1 MYLLEWYVFEV
12 RFIDLDLFA
21 PAPAAAAALGL
32 PASATGTGAVLSVA
46 PSEELDVVGN
56 HVDGA
61 SLGTVLGLPGTVL
74 QAAFDEDGV
83 ALLLVVGDGLAE
95 LAPGGDVEE
104 VDFLAA
110 RPHPVDREPE
120 RAYGYAVV
128 GKTQFGIPRQITG
141 QYDTIEADHV
151 TFLLVCAL
159 QG

>member
-1 MYLLEWYVFEV
+1 MSEWYIFKVF
-12 RFIDLDLFA
+12 FIDIHLFA
-21 PAPAAAAALGL
+21 LAAASAAAAGLSTSAAGRSSVVRVAPAA
-32 PASATGTGAVLSVA
+32 
-46 PSEELDVVGN
+46 EELDVVG
-56 HVDGA
+56 DDIDLAPLGA
-61 SLGTVLGLPGTVL
+61 VLGLPGTVL
-74 QAAFDEDGV
+74 QAPFEEDGV

-159 QG
+159 